1 MMPHKKINGSHTW
14 EFYFY
19 SGGKT
24 IILYV
29 VLDCSG
35 SGYVRA
41 YAIQKQQQSV
51 NENMVTLAETQAATC
66 CFLCGC
72 KEDWCQ
78 RCLKNG
84 RVV

>member
-29 VLDCSG
+29 VLDCSE
-35 SGYVRA
+35 SGCVCRIVYN
-41 YAIQKQQQSV
+41 I
-51 NENMVTLAETQAATC
+51 ETATTR
-66 CFLCGC
+66 
-72 KEDWCQ
+72 K
-78 RCLKNG
+78 
-84 RVV
+84 